1 MVALRRVFAAVEAL
15 APVDRV
21 ELSRLLGE
29 PGLPLSLLPADIARL
44 TFPRQPSRR
53 AALLELIERA
63 VRGQIDGDLADWTLE
78 EIVPGLG
85 RITGRIDASPD
96 ATNRLVAVLHAHRA
110 ASWTSLAAR
119 RIGDVRAWQGAGPAV
134 VSRLVRLAVAAAM
147 GRHPAGHETREQ
159 EALFVDERASPLAS
173 AFTAVLG
180 AVGDDRG
187 VAVLAHGDLRLDA
200 PLSPAEVADLLGVSY
215 ERTRQLRAAA
225 RRTVHEAGS
234 ATPLAADAAAAL
246 AGRLGEA
253 APRAAVEEA
262 LGSMGLG
269 TTDTVVA
276 RLALWMAGPYLPV
289 PSRPGWYSRQPAE
302 LLARTAGLLAAGG
315 GVHDRRTLLDDLA
328 HLGVAP
334 ESTEAWLDVQPVRR
348 EHDLV
353 VYLVGRPA
361 SVAERAL
368 EATGR
373 AMTTTELQRWL
384 PDDDAS
390 VLPVALR
397 RDRRFLET
405 APGAWELAEW
415 GGVRSDQRVRMEVA
429 VTHDVLAGRT
439 GEAPPDLVLLLGLTP
454 GSTQTFTSRFGPVTL
469 TFDGHRVVRGSARPV
484 ALACGAVAGTT
495 LVFSLDPGR
504 AVAEVEVLTPVTS
517 DEVRTRA

>member
-1 MVALRRVFAAVEAL
+1 MVALRKVFAAVEAL

-21 ELSRLLGE
+21 ELSRLLVE
-29 PGLPLSLLPADIARL
+29 PGQPLPLLPSDIARL
-44 TFPRQPSRR
+44 AIPRQPSRR

-63 VRGQIDGDLADWTLE
+63 LRSEIDGDLAAWTLE
-78 EIVPGLG
+78 EIVPGVG
-85 RITGRIDASPD
+85 RIAGRIDASPD

-110 ASWTSLAAR
+110 ASWTSLATR
-119 RIGDVRAWQGAGPAV
+119 RIGDVRAWHGAGPAV
-134 VSRLVRLAVAAAM
+134 TSRLVRLAVAAAM

-159 EALFVDERASPLAS
+159 DALFVDERASPVATAL
-173 AFTAVLG
+173 TAVLG
-180 AVGDDRG
+180 AVGDDRA
-187 VAVLAHGDLRLDA
+187 VAVLDHLDLRLDA
-200 PLSPAEVADLLGVSY
+200 PLSPTEVADLLGLSY

-225 RRTVHEAGS
+225 HRTVREAGS
-234 ATPLAADAAAAL
+234 ATPVVADAAAAL
-246 AGRLGEA
+246 GARLGEA
-253 APRAAVEEA
+253 APRTAVEEA

-269 TTDTVVA
+269 TTHAAVA
-276 RLALWMAGPYLPV
+276 RLALWIAGPYRPV
-289 PSRPGWYSRQPAE
+289 PSYPGWYSSQPAE
-302 LLARTAGLLAAGG
+302 LLARTAELLAEGG
-315 GVHDRRTLLDDLA
+315 GVHDRHSLLDDLA

-334 ESTEAWLDVQPVRR
+334 QWTEAWLDAQPVRSVH
-348 EHDLV
+348 ELV
-353 VYLVGRPA
+353 VHLAGRPA

-373 AMTTTELQRWL
+373 AMTTTELQGWL
-384 PDDDAS
+384 PDEAAS
-390 VLPVALR
+390 VLPAALR

-415 GGVRSDQRVRMEVA
+415 GGVRSDHRVRLEVA
-429 VTHDVLAGRT
+429 VTDDVLAGRT

-454 GSTQTFTSRFGPVTL
+454 GSTQAFASRFGPVTL

-504 AVAEVEVLTPVTS
+504 AAAEVEVLTPVTRA
-517 DEVRTRA
+517 EARTRA